1 VARPGRQPIL
11 QMMLAGALLMAAA
24 APPPASNPGW
34 RRMAVAAG
42 EPVTMRPQPPREGR
56 RRCIDMR
63 QAVSARLY
71 GERALELTMRGGRHV
86 RLFLAQA
93 CPALA
98 FYQGFY
104 YRPRP
109 QGRLCAGQDVIAGRA
124 GGDCAVA
131 SILPVGRAPR

>member
-1 VARPGRQPIL
+1 MAAL
-11 QMMLAGALLMAAA
+11 ALALLAGAA
-24 APPPASNPGW
+24 APPPASLPQASAGW

-42 EPVTMRPQPPREGR
+42 EPVTMRPEPPRQGR

-104 YRPRP
+104 YRPRGK
-109 QGRLCAGQDVIAGRA
+109 GRLCAGRDVIAARS
-124 GGDCAVA
+124 GGDCAIA
-131 SILPVGRAPR
+131 SILPVSQPAS